1 MIWSISHRFRNNL
14 PGSLPGFLRR
24 RPLAIAVRFL
34 FVVALGALLYLGIYR
49 PIQLDWGATDAELA
63 SSLPGDEI
71 ASEPVF
77 NATRA
82 VTIAA
87 PPEEVWPWVVQIGYK
102 RAGWYS
108 ALDWL
113 DNDGIPSATRIV
125 PELQDLKVGDT
136 MPIWEGVEQTVLA
149 IEPNRYL
156 LTVSDREHP
165 DTWLWYLEPTSEGGT
180 RLIWRMRNG
189 TYDWASPF
197 LVAQLA
203 TDLGDFVIVRN
214 ALLSIKE
221 RAEGRPIE
229 SRAAT
234 TPQVL
239 LWIVV
244 FLTFLVSLASLIVRR
259 DWLRPLGA
267 VAVTYVVTLLLVFN
281 MPPLWVD
288 ALATFAVIAALWWLY
303 RGYGQARQSRPQRS
317 GVPLVPAAR

>member
-1 MIWSISHRFRNNL
+1 MIKSHFHRLHENL
-14 PGSLPGFLRR
+14 PHRLPRLLRR
-24 RPLAIAVRFL
+24 RPFEIGVRLL
-34 FVVALGALLYLGIYR
+34 FTVALGALLYLGIYR
-49 PIQLDWGATDAELA
+49 PIQLHWGATEAELA
-63 SSLPGDEI
+63 AALPGDEI
-71 ASEPVF
+71 APAPIF

-82 VTIAA
+82 VSIEA

-113 DNDGIPSATRIV
+113 DNGGIPSATRII
-125 PELQDLKVGDT
+125 PELQGLKVGDT

-189 TYDWASPF
+189 TYDWTSPF
-197 LVAQLA
+197 LVAQMA

-221 RAEGRPIE
+221 RAEGRQIE
-229 SRAAT
+229 SLAAT

-244 FLTFLVSLASLIVRR
+244 FLTFLASLVSLIVRT

-267 VAVTYVVTLLLVFN
+267 VAVTYVVTLLLVLN
-281 MPPLWVD
+281 MPPLWLD
-288 ALATFAVIAALWWLY
+288 ALATLAVIAALWWLY
-303 RGYGQARQSRPQRS
+303 RGYGHAKQSRPQTS

>member
-1 MIWSISHRFRNNL
+1 MLHRFRDNL
-14 PGSLPGFLRR
+14 PDSWPRFLRR
-24 RPLAIAVRFL
+24 RPFEMGARFL
-34 FVVALGALLYLGIYR
+34 FVVALGGLLYLAIYR
-49 PIQLDWGATDAELA
+49 PVQLHWGASDVELA

-71 ASEPVF
+71 ASEPIF

-87 PPEEVWPWVVQIGYK
+87 PPEQVWPWIVQIGYK

-113 DNDGIPSATRIV
+113 DNDGVPSATRIL
-125 PELQDLKVGDT
+125 PELQGLKVGDT
-136 MPIWEGVEQTVLA
+136 MPIWEGVEQTVIA
-149 IEPNRYL
+149 VEPNRYL
-156 LTVSDREHP
+156 LTVSDRKHP
-165 DTWLWYLEPTSEGGT
+165 DTWLWYLEPTGEGGT

-189 TYDWASPF
+189 TYDWTSPF
-197 LVAQLA
+197 IVAQLA

-229 SRAAT
+229 SLAAST
-234 TPQVL
+234 SEVL
-239 LWIVV
+239 LWLVV
-244 FLTFLVSLASLIVRR
+244 FLTFLTSLVSIVVRT

-267 VAVTYVVTLLLVFN
+267 VAVTYVATLLLVFT

-288 ALATFAVIAALWWLY
+288 ALATLAVSAALWWLY
-303 RGYGQARQSRPQRS
+303 RGFGRATQSRPQRS
-317 GVPLVPAAR
+317 KVPLVPAAR